1 MESANPTNEQ
11 QPKERRFK
19 VGDIVCWTNDNGVK
33 WHARR
38 IIGFD
43 DPDKWGHRYYLEPT
57 DAPWMYTREKNLA
70 LETLGGDALE
80 RTLSHDYSLRKF
92 CGRHPHYLGDVAAFI
107 AKRRQ
112 LHLSETHGKMPQCNL
127 VVDGTDDGGNF
138 AGDGEK
144 YPFVVFDIDAQE
156 NIAGPFKTRAD
167 GETAREEILAGA
179 TPVLDSAALLAILEA
194 MDEGIPP
201 EVTFQAGQQVMF
213 TSTNSDAKRNGKVNV
228 KVEIVRPLTD
238 LEADLD
244 EVGKMYKIRFTDGHI
259 EDAFVDELSAGKLP
273 APTKYRDGTAGNVIA
288 LEVDQLTLLGVAR
301 IESVGSENI
310 YIAKDSLHYYCKV
323 MATENYVVGEWDFV
337 AQRKLPEVEHEYLF
351 DVHLDASIT
360 IKATSEEVASGALRA
375 ELQCASAN
383 LGEILGQTIVCE
395 VSLNSVPVLAM
406 IDCEDPPHRKM
417 PEIDREALAEAEFIG
432 YDFGEGVQVLDHN
445 RWDTNDEADIT
456 KIAYLEY
463 DDDAPDADSHKATFH
478 VRFRPDGSIDDVYA
492 LEVKSGNRIG
502 QRKLPETPLV
512 KFLELLSSADEV
524 CVDDSPRGT
533 AWATSSLTGEAENEV
548 ARFWW
553 TGDDMQDYTVILTEG
568 GISGGKWVG
577 TSFFCEDHEG
587 DETQITLLKSLP
599 IVP

>member
-1 MESANPTNEQ
+1 VESANPTNEQ

-70 LETLGGDALE
+70 LETLDGDVLE

-92 CGRHPHYLGDVAAFI
+92 CERHPHYLGDVVAFI

-112 LHLSETHGKMPQCNL
+112 LHLSEAHGKMPQCNL
-127 VVDGTDDGGNF
+127 VVDGTDDGGNL

-167 GETAREEILAGA
+167 GETAREAILAGA
-179 TPVLDSAALLAILEA
+179 APVLDSAALLAILEA
-194 MDEGIPP
+194 MDEGKPP

-213 TSTNSDAKRNGKVNV
+213 TSTDSDAKRNGKVNV
-228 KVEIVRPLTD
+228 EVEIVRPLTD
-238 LEADLD
+238 QEADLD
-244 EVGKMYKIRFTDGHI
+244 EVGKMYKIRFADGHI

-395 VSLNSVPVLAM
+395 VSLNNVPVLAM
-406 IDCEDPPHRKM
+406 IDCEDPPHRKLPKSM
-417 PEIDREALAEAEFIG
+417 PLILGPSGRFITDGQGRKVAEMFQPGDSPAEQEAIKRRIVGSFNALPDIVGVLLRADKEGALWQALYNEGITDAFDAALSGAVKALGDDGIADVAHRYELDPEA
-432 YDFGEGVQVLDHN
+432 
-445 RWDTNDEADIT
+445 
-456 KIAYLEY
+456 
-463 DDDAPDADSHKATFH
+463 
-478 VRFRPDGSIDDVYA
+478 VRAKLDGSEHV
-492 LEVKSGNRIG
+492 E
-502 QRKLPETPLV
+502 QR
-512 KFLELLSSADEV
+512 AI
-524 CVDDSPRGT
+524 SPPHG
-533 AWATSSLTGEAENEV
+533 
-548 ARFWW
+548 
-553 TGDDMQDYTVILTEG
+553 M
-568 GISGGKWVG
+568 
-577 TSFFCEDHEG
+577 
-587 DETQITLLKSLP
+587 
-599 IVP
+599 